1 MFINIGKEMC
11 FGFITQCLRNLRKV
25 ITIVFINIE
34 KGNESCRNM
43 IWFDHM
49 VLESL
54 HKVIAT
60 AGGDKVCMHS

>member
-1 MFINIGKEMC
+1 MC
-11 FGFITQCLRNLRKV
+11 LGLITRCIKKLRKV
-25 ITIVFINIE
+25 IIILFINIE
-34 KGNESCRNM
+34 KGNESRENI

>member
-1 MFINIGKEMC
+1 MC
-11 FGFITQCLRNLRKV
+11 LGLITRCIKKLRKV
-25 ITIVFINIE
+25 IIILFINIE
-34 KGNESCRNM
+34 KGNESRKNI

>member
-1 MFINIGKEMC
+1 MC
-11 FGFITQCLRNLRKV
+11 LGFITRHLKKSRKV
-25 ITIVFINIE
+25 VTVVFINIK
-34 KGNESCRNM
+34 KGDESCKNI